1 MPDTSKLVLPLVA
14 SNQAQKHV
22 TVNEALTRLDALVQ
36 LSVLNRTLTAPP
48 GSPAEGDR
56 HIIASGA
63 TGAWAGRDLNVAAW
77 QNGAWTFLVP
87 RNGWTLWV
95 EAEGGLFTWTGSA
108 WAASFN
114 LGDISDAVFS
124 LADISDAVFSLAD
137 NADPTKKAVFE
148 LSAITTGTTRTYTLP
163 NLSATLAHLGNAAQ
177 TFTGATTFSNSL
189 TASGTNTLSGTTTM
203 SAASGVWGS
212 STATATYG
220 LGAGATT
227 NGTTKTINIGTLGV
241 SGSNTV
247 INVGSAVAGAG
258 GSLII
263 NTPTV
268 TFANT
273 VTAVGMPQ
281 ANLTANLLGL
291 GGATADSFNRLSI
304 NTPAVLLNNA
314 GSSIDMTFNKN
325 AVGNDASLSFKTGFS
340 TRGIVGLLGDND
352 LTLKVS
358 PDGSTF
364 NTALILKAATGR
376 AEVPQPMELVAQTSV
391 PSNPGTGK
399 LALYSRDRAGQLWL
413 EALRPSG
420 RDFPLQP
427 HMGVNRVAFWAP
439 STTTT
444 VTAVGMPITNVGTVS
459 HATLAAT
466 NLKTQMRRWT
476 ITSAAVVNSVIDQRA
491 AAWVCWRGNAA
502 GLGGWSYTNRL
513 SLTTLQATGM
523 GFFGLYSSTAALATT
538 LLLSAVVNC
547 VGIGFQRGT
556 HTNWQLVQ
564 NDGTGAPTLT
574 DLGASF
580 AINTTDV
587 LTLFIG
593 AAPNGSS
600 IGVRVVNENNG
611 AVYEATLTT
620 DIPAATTFLSPRN
633 YMNNDT
639 TAAAVAMDCAGVYVE
654 TDF

>member
-1 MPDTSKLVLPLVA
+1 MADTSNLVLPLVA

-36 LSVLNRTLTAPP
+36 LSVINRTLTAPP
-48 GSPAEGDR
+48 GSPVDGDR

-95 EAEGGLFTWTGSA
+95 EADSALYTWTGSA
-108 WAASFN
+108 WAPTFS

-124 LADISDAVFSLAD
+124 LAD
-137 NADPTKKAVFE
+137 NANATKKAVFE
-148 LSAITTGTTRTYTLP
+148 LSGITTGTTRTYTLP
-163 NLSATLAHLGNAAQ
+163 NISATLAHLGNAAQ
-177 TFTGATTFSNSL
+177 TFTGATTFTNNF

-212 STATATYG
+212 STGTATYG
-220 LGAGATT
+220 LGASATT
-227 NGTTKTINIGTLGV
+227 NGTTKTVDIGTLGV

-247 INVGSAVAGAG
+247 INVGSAVAGAL

-314 GSSIDMTFNKN
+314 GAGIDMTFNKN
-325 AVGNDASLSFKTGFS
+325 AVGNDATLSFKTGFS
-340 TRGIVGLLGDND
+340 TRGIVGLQGDDD

-376 AEVPQPMELVAQTSV
+376 VEVPQPMELVAQSAL
-391 PSNPGTGK
+391 PSNPGSGK
-399 LALYSRDRAGQLWL
+399 LALYPRDRAGQLWL
-413 EALRPSG
+413 DVLRPSG

-439 STTTT
+439 AASTT
-444 VTAVGMPITNVGTVS
+444 VTAVGMPVTNVGTVS
-459 HATLAAT
+459 HPTLAAT

-476 ITSAAVVNSVIDQRA
+476 ITSAAVVDSVIDQRA

-547 VGIGFQRGT
+547 IGIGFQRGT

-564 NDGTGAPTLT
+564 NDGAGAPTLT

-587 LTLFIG
+587 LTLFIN
-593 AAPNGSS
+593 AAPNASS
-600 IGVRVVNENNG
+600 IGVRVVNENSG
-611 AVYEATLTT
+611 AVFETTLTT

-639 TAAAVAMDCAGVYVE
+639 TAAAVAVDCAGVYVE

>member
-1 MPDTSKLVLPLVA
+1 MADTSKLVLPLVA

-36 LSVLNRTLTAPP
+36 LSVINRTLTAPP
-48 GSPAEGDR
+48 GSPADGDR

-95 EAEGGLFTWTGSA
+95 EADSALYTWTGSA
-108 WAASFN
+108 WAPTFG

-124 LADISDAVFSLAD
+124 LAD
-137 NADPTKKAVFE
+137 NTDPTKKAAFE
-148 LSAITTGTTRTYTLP
+148 LSGITTGTTRTYTLP
-163 NLSATLAHLGNAAQ
+163 NISATLAHLGNAAQ
-177 TFTGATTFSNSL
+177 TFTGATTFSNTL
-189 TASGTNTLSGTTTM
+189 TASGTVNLSGTTTM

-212 STATATYG
+212 STGTATYG
-220 LGAGATT
+220 LGASATT

-241 SGSNTV
+241 SGSTTV
-247 INVGSAVAGAG
+247 INVGSAVAGAL

-314 GSSIDMTFNKN
+314 GAGIDMTFNKN
-325 AVGNDASLSFKTGFS
+325 AAGNDASLSFKTGFS

-364 NTALILKAATGR
+364 YTGMLIKASDGR
-376 AEVPQPMELVAQTSV
+376 PEFPQPLVLQALSAV
-391 PSNPGTGK
+391 PASPGTGK
-399 LALYSRDRAGQLWL
+399 LAVYARDRAGQVWL
-413 EALRPSG
+413 EAVRSSG
-420 RDFPLQP
+420 RDFPFQP

-439 STTTT
+439 AASTT
-444 VTAVGMPITNVGTVS
+444 VTAVGMPVTNVGTVS
-459 HATLAAT
+459 HPTLAAT

-476 ITSAAVVNSVIDQRA
+476 ITSAAVVDSVIDQRA

-513 SLTTLQATGM
+513 ALTTLQATGM
-523 GFFGLYSSTAALATT
+523 AFFGLYSSTAALAVT
-538 LLLSAVVNC
+538 LTLSAVVNC

-564 NDGTGAPTLT
+564 NDGSGAPTLT

-580 AINTTDV
+580 PVNTTDV
-587 LTLFIG
+587 LTLFIN
-593 AAPNGSS
+593 AAPQASS
-600 IGVRVVNENNG
+600 IGVRVVNENSG
-611 AVYEATLTT
+611 AVFEATLTT

-633 YMNNDT
+633 FMNNGA
-639 TAAAVAMDCAGVYVE
+639 TAAAVAVDCAGVYVE